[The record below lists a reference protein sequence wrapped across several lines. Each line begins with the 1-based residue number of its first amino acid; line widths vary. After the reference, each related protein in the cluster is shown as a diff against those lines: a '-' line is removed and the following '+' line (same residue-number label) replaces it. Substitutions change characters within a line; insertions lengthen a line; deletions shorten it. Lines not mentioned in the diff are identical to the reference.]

1 MSKMRKFLA
10 VVPLF
15 TILVDSVVG
24 DRHKY
29 LPAHHEH
36 RAKIAA
42 AYKGIADC
50 GEWWSFK
57 SCLATLSAL
66 VNWVSVLVPILVS
79 ARCLIPTAQ

>member
-50 GEWWSFK
+50 GE
-57 SCLATLSAL
+57 
-66 VNWVSVLVPILVS
+66 
-79 ARCLIPTAQ
+79 